1 MLGGLSRRASYLR
14 SLTPPAALVRVEN
27 GDLTEAMGRQDE
39 LKAETAIEMLNSLD
53 YEAVNLGEKDFRLG
67 LPYLASL
74 QARFKGAL
82 LCANVRRAEGTALFQ
97 EYTAIRRMAGDHG
110 VRIVIVGLLSD
121 QFADAVQALDPDL
134 RVESPAAR
142 LERLEPELAARG
154 ELRVLLFHGPKAE
167 AAALGRQFKG
177 FQLVVYGHEAD
188 HAEELAQGGE
198 TVLACSGQDGKYLG
212 RAMLTE
218 DAGWRVA
225 EVRYPALGPELTE
238 DAAVV
243 RSDRAYLE
251 RVAAEQLLEKVPRV
265 PTLNGDAF
273 AGTSA
278 CAPCHP
284 AAHAVWRGSAHATA
298 MATLVAE
305 QHDRDPEC
313 VGCHVVGLDR
323 VGGFVSRQKTPQLQ
337 DVGCES
343 CHGAAA
349 KHARDPKVAL
359 PKAGTEA
366 CGSCHVP
373 EHSPNF
379 AFDAYWQKIRH

>member
-1 MLGGLSRRASYLR
+1 
-14 SLTPPAALVRVEN
+14 VRVEN

-39 LKAETAIEMLNSLD
+39 LKAETAIEMFNAMD

-82 LCANVRRAEGTALFQ
+82 LCANVRRADGTAPFKEYAAFQ
-97 EYTAIRRMAGDHG
+97 RLVGDHG

-121 QFADAVQALDPDL
+121 QFADVVQALDPDL

-142 LERLEPELAARG
+142 LEQLEPEVAAQG
-154 ELRVLLFHGPKAE
+154 AVRVLLYHGPKAE
-167 AAALGRQFKG
+167 AATLGRRFNG

-188 HAEELAQGGE
+188 RAEELAQGGE

-212 RAMLTE
+212 RATLTE

-225 EVRYPALGPELTE
+225 EVRYPALGPELAE

-243 RSDRAYLE
+243 QSDRAYLD
-251 RVAAEQLLEKVPRV
+251 RVAAEQLLANVPRV
-265 PTLNGDAF
+265 PTLNGDSF
-273 AGTSA
+273 AGTAA
-278 CAPCHP
+278 CADCHP

-305 QHDRDPEC
+305 RHDRDPEC

-359 PKAGTEA
+359 PKVGAEA

-379 AFDAYWQKIRH
+379 AFAAYWQKIRH